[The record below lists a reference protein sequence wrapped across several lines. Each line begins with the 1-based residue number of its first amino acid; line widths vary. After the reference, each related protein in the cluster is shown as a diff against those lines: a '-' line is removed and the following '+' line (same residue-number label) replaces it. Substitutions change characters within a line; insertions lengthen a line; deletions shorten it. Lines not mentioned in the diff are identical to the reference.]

1 MHMQKIRLGIIGCG
15 GIMNAHVN
23 GWAKFDDIEV
33 VCVADPVRERAEA
46 MAKKMG
52 AKGVYADHNALF
64 DAEKKLDALFIAVPP
79 AEHKGIEEIAIER
92 KWNFKVE
99 KPMTLDGKQAAA
111 IAAGA
116 EKAGIITAVGFQDR
130 YMEISDRIKE
140 ALGSIDVGIVHGTW
154 AGGIPRVYW
163 WIKYPTCG
171 GQLTEQ
177 NIHLVD
183 MLRFFFG
190 EIKEV
195 YAKEVKVDGLV
206 NADADCPGYE
216 NQDASVAMFT
226 MESGVVATM
235 MSACYLIGG
244 SVNPVNG
251 LTIIGRQ
258 CTIEYNLRRQARFIT
273 QDSDLCYMHNNDQM
287 ADSDR
292 AFFDAVKKGDPSG
305 IRSTYGDALRS
316 LQACLAANESMAS
329 GKPVI
334 L

>member
-1 MHMQKIRLGIIGCG
+1 MQKIRLGIVGCG
-15 GIMNAHVN
+15 GIMNAHVA
-23 GWAKFDDIEV
+23 GWKGFGDVEV
-33 VCVADPVRERAEA
+33 IAVADPIQERREA
-46 MAKKMG
+46 MAKKFG
-52 AKGVYADHNALF
+52 AKGVYADHYALF
-64 DAEKKLDALFIAVPP
+64 EGEKSLDALFIAVPP
-79 AEHKGIEEIAIER
+79 AEHKGIEEAAIER
-92 KWNFKVE
+92 KWHFKVE

-111 IAAGA
+111 IAEGA
-116 EKAGIITAVGFQDR
+116 KKAGIITAVGFQDR

-140 ALGSIDVGIVHGTW
+140 ALCDTDVGVVHGTW
-154 AGGIPRVYW
+154 AGGIPRVEW
-163 WIKYPTCG
+163 WIRYPTCG

-183 MLRFFFG
+183 MVRFFFG

-195 YAKEVKVDGLV
+195 YAKEVKVEGLV
-206 NADADCPGYE
+206 NAAEDCPGYD

-258 CTIEYNLRRQARFIT
+258 RTIEYNLRKQVRFIT
-273 QDSDLCYMHNNDQM
+273 QDSDLCYFHKNDQM
-287 ADSDR
+287 ADADR
-292 AFFDAVKKGDPSG
+292 AFFDAVKNGDPSG
-305 IRSTYGDALRS
+305 IRSTYGDAL
-316 LQACLAANESMAS
+316 LTLNACLAANESMAT
-329 GKPVI
+329 GLPVK